1 MKNLSS
7 ILKTAAFAM
16 LFLAAVSLNA
26 EEWSQQTTYDPSGT
40 WNYEVETPDGNV
52 TGEMTVEL
60 VEGEY
65 EVLIKSDV
73 YGNLTVSDITFE
85 KMVMEGEIAVEGQSM
100 SIEFEFDGD
109 DMEGAV
115 YTGEEELAI
124 TAERQKDK

>member
-7 ILKTAAFAM
+7 ILKTAACAM

-40 WNYEVETPDGNV
+40 WDYEVETPDGYV
-52 TGEMTVEL
+52 TGEMTVKL
-60 VEGEY
+60 VEGKY
-65 EVLIKSDV
+65 DVLIKSDV
-73 YGNLTVSDITFE
+73 YVSDITFE

-109 DMEGAV
+109 EMEGAV
-115 YTGEEELAI
+115 YTGEEALAI
-124 TAERQKDK
+124 TAERQKAK